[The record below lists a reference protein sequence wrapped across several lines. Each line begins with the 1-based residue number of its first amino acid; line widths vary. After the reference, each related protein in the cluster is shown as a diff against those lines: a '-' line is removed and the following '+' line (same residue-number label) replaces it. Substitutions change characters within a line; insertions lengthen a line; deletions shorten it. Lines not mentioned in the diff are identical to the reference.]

1 MSNDPLDDLPAVPYE
16 SDVFMKTTETLVD
29 GWERA
34 SRRER
39 LDRRRAQGRIRTF
52 VRRKEARNYVLLIL
66 ISMAMGVGVT
76 RLFLEL
82 TGYPQVAGGELH
94 IAHLLWGGVLIFL
107 AALMTLILYNR
118 WAYSIAAILTGLG
131 IGLFLDEIGKFITRT
146 NDYFYR
152 PAAPIIYVIFLL
164 TLWLYLR
171 LRQPAPQEPR
181 AVMYR
186 VLEDLSEVLDGDL
199 DTDER
204 ADLLARLAFV
214 QEAAQDADLAR
225 LSSILREFLA
235 SDELHAVVPP
245 ETWSVR
251 LERWARSFAARYLP
265 SSVVRLLLAGLLLVL
280 ACAAFVNVGWQVLEA
295 FDPSGWAA
303 PAGLNPLYEVAANGV
318 SAGRDPLL
326 AAWIIMEGIAGV
338 LLLVAACLLA
348 FGRAYSATRLSW
360 GTLLFY
366 LVVVDVFAFYHM
378 QFLAI
383 ILVGVQFLAL
393 WGVRHYRRRQFAS
406 GPVT

>member
-1 MSNDPLDDLPAVPYE
+1 MPDDLLDELPAVSYE

-34 SRRER
+34 SRQER
-39 LDRRRAQGRIRTF
+39 LDRRGAQDRIRAF
-52 VRRKEARNYVLLIL
+52 VRRKEARKYVLLIL
-66 ISMAMGVGVT
+66 ISMAVGVGVT

-94 IAHLLWGGVLIFL
+94 IAHLLWGGLLVFL
-107 AALMTLILYNR
+107 AALMTLILSNR

-146 NDYFYR
+146 NDYFYP

-164 TLWLYLR
+164 TVWLYLR

-199 DTDER
+199 DTDEH
-204 ADLLARLAFV
+204 AELVTRLAFV
-214 QEAAQDADLAR
+214 QENAQDADLVR
-225 LSSILREFLA
+225 LSGTLREFLS
-235 SDELHAVVPP
+235 SDELHTIAPP

-251 LERWARSFAARYLP
+251 LVRWARSIAARYFP
-265 SSVVRLLLAGLLLVL
+265 SGVTRLLLAGLLLLL
-280 ACAAFVNVGWQVLEA
+280 ACAAFANVAWRVPGA
-295 FDPSGWAA
+295 FDSSQWGA
-303 PAGLNPLYEVAANGV
+303 PANRNLLLEIAA
-318 SAGRDPLL
+318 SAGRTPLL
-326 AAWIIMEGIAGV
+326 TAWITMEGIAGI
-338 LLLVAACLLA
+338 LLLVAAFLLA
-348 FGRAYSATRLSW
+348 FGRVYRATRLSW

-366 LVVVDVFAFYHM
+366 LAVVDVLAFYHM

-383 ILVGVQFLAL
+383 VLVAVQFLAL
-393 WGVRHYRRRQFAS
+393 WGVRTYRRRQFPADQA
-406 GPVT
+406 T

>member
-34 SRRER
+34 SRQER
-39 LDRRRAQGRIRTF
+39 LDRRRAQDRIRAF
-52 VRRKEARNYVLLIL
+52 VRRKEARKYVLLIL
-66 ISMAMGVGVT
+66 ISMAVGVGVT

-94 IAHLLWGGVLIFL
+94 IAHLLWGGLLVFL
-107 AALMTLILYNR
+107 AALMTLILSNR
-118 WAYSIAAILTGLG
+118 WAYGIAAILTGLG

-146 NDYFYR
+146 NDYFYP
-152 PAAPIIYVIFLL
+152 PAAPIIYIIFLL
-164 TLWLYLR
+164 TVWLYLR

-204 ADLLARLAFV
+204 AELVTRLAFV
-214 QEAAQDADLAR
+214 QENARDADLVR
-225 LSSILREFLA
+225 LSGILSAFLS
-235 SDELHAVVPP
+235 SDELHVIAPP

-251 LERWARSFAARYLP
+251 LVRWARSIAARYFP
-265 SSVVRLLLAGLLLVL
+265 SGVMRVLLVGLLLFL
-280 ACAAFVNVGWQVLEA
+280 ACAAFANVAWHVSGA
-295 FDPSGWAA
+295 FDLSQWGA
-303 PAGLNPLYEVAANGV
+303 PANRNLLYEVGASAA
-318 SAGRDPLL
+318 RTPLL
-326 AAWIIMEGIAGV
+326 TAWMTMEAIAGV
-338 LLLVAACLLA
+338 LLLVSACLLA
-348 FGRAYSATRLSW
+348 IGRVQSATRLAW

-366 LVVVDVFAFYHM
+366 LAVVDILAFYHM

-383 ILVGVQFLAL
+383 VLVAIQFLAL
-393 WGVRHYRRRQFAS
+393 WGVRTYRRRQSPADQAA
-406 GPVT
+406 